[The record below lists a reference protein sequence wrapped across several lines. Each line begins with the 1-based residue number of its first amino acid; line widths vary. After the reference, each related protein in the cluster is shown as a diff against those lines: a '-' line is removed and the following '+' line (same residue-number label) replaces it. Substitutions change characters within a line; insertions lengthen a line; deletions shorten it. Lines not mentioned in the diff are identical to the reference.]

1 MSKIVS
7 LSRMSI
13 VNASFYAYH
22 GVSEGEKE
30 LGGQYQ
36 VDLDVVY
43 DATQAVLSD
52 DINKAVNYEE
62 LMFCIDEVLS
72 GEPCNLVETLTYEI
86 LNMVLD
92 KFEAVQES
100 TARVRKI
107 NAPIRH
113 LTDYVECELTM
124 QRSTPR

>member
-7 LSRMSI
+7 LSRTSI
-13 VNASFYAYH
+13 VNAVFYAYH
-22 GVSEGEKE
+22 GVGNEEKE

-72 GEPCNLVETLTYEI
+72 GEPCNLIETLTYEI

-92 KFEAVQES
+92 KFEAVQEA
-100 TARVRKI
+100 TARVRKL
-107 NAPIRH
+107 NAPLRH
-113 LTDYVECELTM
+113 LTEYVECEQTM